1 MLRDERCHDMIMTR
15 VLSTSQQQH
24 VVMWLL
30 TIRLDKQVLV
40 RVRTI
45 LTTVRQSNGE
55 TLESYSLCIE

>member
-15 VLSTSQQQH
+15 VLSTSQH

>member
-1 MLRDERCHDMIMTR
+1 VLRDERCHDMIMTR
-15 VLSTSQQQH
+15 LLSTSQH

>member
-15 VLSTSQQQH
+15 LLSTSQH

>member
-1 MLRDERCHDMIMTR
+1 LVLRDERCHDMIMTR
-15 VLSTSQQQH
+15 LLSTSQH